1 MGDSMIRAGLGISVS
16 NVRFAYDGH
25 KILDD
30 IKLHIPKGTFSALLG
45 PNGAGKST
53 LLKVISGY
61 LEPQQGEVLVCDK
74 RVHSMKDRDRSR
86 LITYVAPDY
95 RSSFEFTVEEAVMMG
110 RIPHSD
116 SLIGSSA
123 RDIEAAER
131 AMLATKIIHL
141 RDRPVT
147 ALSSG
152 EQQRVQIA
160 RAICQ
165 EPEVLLLDE
174 PTAHLDMSF
183 ELEMMDILG
192 QLVGQGRTV
201 LAVFHDVNL
210 ALRNASTLFFLK
222 QGELV
227 ESIHPDRISPEII
240 EKVYGVKARILED
253 SGGKFRCV
261 VPYSLAGSTD
271 TPRETPEG
279 RSGPETPQVNEG
291 GFPVWLS

>member
-1 MGDSMIRAGLGISVS
+1 M
-16 NVRFAYDGH
+16 
-25 KILDD
+25 
-30 IKLHIPKGTFSALLG
+30 
-45 PNGAGKST
+45 
-53 LLKVISGY
+53 ISGY

-279 RSGPETPQVNEG
+279 RSGPKRLKSTRAVSLSGCPSRLILQACYGNHAITGTLGLYVSAVQGGPHPQQAGTFKAGAQEVI
-291 GFPVWLS
+291 